1 MKRGEIFITSILFI
15 FLLLFGCAAQTNLK
29 DYKPKSAQE
38 EEVLNVLTKMT
49 EAWEKKD
56 VEAYL
61 AFFHDN
67 ARIRTRQAAVHERGS
82 FISKQQYASLSNE
95 WKGYSGDAL
104 VLTDPQMTI
113 LEDKA
118 TLKITDVSEGMFS
131 RWTYEMVK
139 EKGEWYVVLFDY
151 TPYR

>member
-1 MKRGEIFITSILFI
+1 MKRGGIFIISILFI
-15 FLLLFGCAAQTNLK
+15 FLFLFGCAAQTKLK

-49 EAWEKKD
+49 EAWKKKD

-67 ARIRTRQAAVHERGS
+67 AKIRTRQRPIHEDGS
-82 FISKQQYASLSNE
+82 FISKQQYPSLSFE
-95 WKGYSGDAL
+95 WNQFSGDEL
-104 VLTDPQMTI
+104 VMTNPKMTI

-118 TLKITDVSEGMFS
+118 TLKVTDVADGMNS
-131 RWTYEMVK
+131 RWTYEMEK
-139 EKGEWYVVLFDY
+139 EKSEWYVIRFDY
-151 TPYR
+151 TPYH